1 MVAAWD
7 FPERVR
13 PVSSLFR
20 EVPWGALRGW
30 HADAL
35 DEAYSAFRRSAFQ
48 VLAKPYRSG
57 SLGLDFAAFA
67 DSYAAARSSE
77 ALTKDEAR
85 QFFELHFVPC
95 RICCDNDESGF
106 VTGFY
111 EPQAE
116 ASPIRTAHFRSPLL
130 ARPAN
135 LIDIDDSNRPPGF
148 DPYLAFARRTASG
161 TVEFFDRRQI
171 EQGALAGR
179 NLEIAWLADPVDVFF
194 IHVQGAARLMMTDG
208 QVKRVTYAAKSGHRF
223 SGPGRIL
230 TDMGEIPPAE
240 VTMQSIRGWLR
251 ANPDRVNEI
260 LWQNRSFIFF
270 REAPVND
277 PALGPIAAAK
287 VPLTPGRS
295 MAVDRMLHTFGTPIF
310 IDAPSLTACDG
321 EPFGRLMIAQDTG
334 SAITGPARGDL
345 FTGSGFAAGEIAG
358 VIRHPAEFFALVPK
372 PIFPGFSR

>member
-35 DEAYSAFRRSAFQ
+35 DEVYSAFRRSAFQ
-48 VLAKPYRSG
+48 VLAKPY
-57 SLGLDFAAFA
+57 
-67 DSYAAARSSE
+67 
-77 ALTKDEAR
+77 
-85 QFFELHFVPC
+85 PC

-194 IHVQGAARLMMTDG
+194 IHVQGAARLMRNPATVFRD
-208 QVKRVTYAAKSGHRF
+208 RAAYS
-223 SGPGRIL
+223 RI
-230 TDMGEIPPAE
+230 
-240 VTMQSIRGWLR
+240 W
-251 ANPDRVNEI
+251 
-260 LWQNRSFIFF
+260 
-270 REAPVND
+270 
-277 PALGPIAAAK
+277 AK
-287 VPLTPGRS
+287 FHLPR
-295 MAVDRMLHTFGTPIF
+295 
-310 IDAPSLTACDG
+310 
-321 EPFGRLMIAQDTG
+321 
-334 SAITGPARGDL
+334 
-345 FTGSGFAAGEIAG
+345 
-358 VIRHPAEFFALVPK
+358 
-372 PIFPGFSR
+372 